1 MSATKLVENVE
12 IILEETKTEIP
23 EQELPFKEENQ
34 YIFFLFHDEFFFFCL
49 CLISQFFF
57 LIFRPERV
65 IEKPSTNDTLPESS
79 VVIASNDTVLA
90 DEHIKD
96 TIVSNKYTIQFLVID
111 SQCGTRTE
119 NTE

>member
-1 MSATKLVENVE
+1 M
-12 IILEETKTEIP
+12 
-23 EQELPFKEENQ
+23 
-34 YIFFLFHDEFFFFCL
+34 
-49 CLISQFFF
+49 ISQFFF

>member
-1 MSATKLVENVE
+1 MLAGPVGRGRLQT
-12 IILEETKTEIP
+12 IP
-23 EQELPFKEENQ
+23 FV
-34 YIFFLFHDEFFFFCL
+34 
-49 CLISQFFF
+49 SG
-57 LIFRPERV
+57 
-65 IEKPSTNDTLPESS
+65 
-79 VVIASNDTVLA
+79 ASNDTVLA